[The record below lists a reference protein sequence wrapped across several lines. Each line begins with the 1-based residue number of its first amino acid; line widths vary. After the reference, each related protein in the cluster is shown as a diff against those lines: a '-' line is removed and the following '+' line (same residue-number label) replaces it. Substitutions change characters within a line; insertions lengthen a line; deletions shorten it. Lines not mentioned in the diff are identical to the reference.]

1 MGLHNMLDIKLAT
14 EFYVW
19 YRGRNN
25 LLNLFGKG
33 DLIGATKFLKAF
45 RKFKQEFLSND
56 NQVMGGFIPTVD
68 YMW

>member
-33 DLIGATKFLKAF
+33 DLIGATKFLKTF
-45 RKFKQEFLSND
+45 IS
-56 NQVMGGFIPTVD
+56 QVQTGIPVN
-68 YMW
+68 